1 MLYAVIMAGGSGTR
15 FWPLSRE
22 RRPKQTLP
30 LTSNKSLLRETIE
43 RILPVVKKD
52 NILIVTVRSQRRR
65 ITSLLPDIP
74 PENIIVEPYARNT
87 AAAIG
92 LAALHVKRR
101 LKGGI
106 MVVLPA
112 DHTISD
118 SKAFQGVIRYGRDIV
133 KHEDRL
139 LTLGLKPHYPETGY
153 GYIEAGKKI
162 KQKQKVETHK
172 HSTRT
177 IERFIEKPSLSKAK
191 ELLKSSNYYWN
202 GGIFIWKAETILGEI
217 DTYMPELSSGL
228 ARIDKSLDNKS
239 SSRTLSKIYKS
250 FSKVSI
256 DNGIMEKT
264 SLGGVIPC
272 NIGWNDLGSW
282 LALSELVKMDENGNC
297 IIGNDIAIA
306 SEGCLVH
313 NSRGLTALVGVKD
326 LIVVTT
332 RDATLVCSKKNSQDV
347 KKVVEL
353 LKARGLDKY
362 L

>member
-22 RRPKQTLP
+22 TKPKQTLP
-30 LTSNKSLLRETIE
+30 LTSDKSLLRETIE

-65 ITSLLPDIP
+65 IASLLPDIP

-101 LKGGI
+101 HKDGI

-118 SKAFQGVIRYGRDIV
+118 SKAFQDVIRYGRDIV
-133 KHEDRL
+133 KHENRL

-162 KQKQKVETHK
+162 KQKQKVETRK
-172 HSTRT
+172 HSART
-177 IERFIEKPSLSKAK
+177 IEKFIEKPSLSKAR

-202 GGIFIWKAETILGEI
+202 SGIFIWKAEAILSEMAAH
-217 DTYMPELSSGL
+217 MPNLSEGL
-228 ARIDKSLDNKS
+228 ARLDKSLDNKS
-239 SSRTLSKIYKS
+239 GGRTLSKIYKS
-250 FSKVSI
+250 FAKVSI
-256 DNGIMEKT
+256 DNGVMAKT

-282 LALSELVKMDENGNC
+282 LSLSELGRMDNNGNF
-297 IIGNDIAIA
+297 IIGNDIVIG
-306 SEGCLVH
+306 SEGCLVY
-313 NSRGLTALVGVKD
+313 NSKGVTALVGVQD

-332 RDATLVCSKKNSQDV
+332 PDATLVCSKKNSQDV